1 MKSPSGMH
9 SKTQTKMNH
18 FRVLLSVFLL
28 SLLFHMVKGWAR
40 CSGTLPLPQCSL
52 VSISNRCCK
61 LELHLAGW
69 MRGHA
74 AMLSV
79 LLVMLLVAQV
89 GVVSAADI
97 GQEEVAPFQE
107 QEVLRKGAGI

>member
-1 MKSPSGMH
+1 
-9 SKTQTKMNH
+9 
-18 FRVLLSVFLL
+18 
-28 SLLFHMVKGWAR
+28 
-40 CSGTLPLPQCSL
+40 
-52 VSISNRCCK
+52 
-61 LELHLAGW
+61 